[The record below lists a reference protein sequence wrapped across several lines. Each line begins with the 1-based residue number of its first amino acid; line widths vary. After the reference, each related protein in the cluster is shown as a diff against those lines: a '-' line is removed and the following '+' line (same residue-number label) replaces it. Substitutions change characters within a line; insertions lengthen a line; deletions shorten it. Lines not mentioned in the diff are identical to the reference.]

1 MSEKIWETI
10 YKIKFEKI
18 NLPKSIIIKGN
29 ELSKKAP
36 FRGKILKY
44 RYRNKKYNYFAKI
57 NEVNIGRL
65 LNYQN

>member
-44 RYRNKKYNYFAKI
+44 RYRNKKYCIFH
-57 NEVNIGRL
+57 L
-65 LNYQN
+65 